1 MVHETPAIGFSKATS
16 LMLQGCTT
24 LTGLFHLHQFQELS
38 FQKLMQSKM
47 FDFAISLYIDG
58 INI

>member
-1 MVHETPAIGFSKATS
+1 MVHETPVIGFSKATS
-16 LMLQGCTT
+16 LMLQGCTA

-38 FQKLMQSKM
+38 FQKPMQSKM